1 MWNLA
6 KILTDLFFV
15 INGVQMQRK
24 QGVLAMGW
32 EVKLLLRK
40 KKSPNAAYSWTGKPR
55 LRKLVCN
62 AMTCQFGM
70 LMYTLLFPK
79 SLFRIISPG

>member
-40 KKSPNAAYSWTGKPR
+40 KNP
-55 LRKLVCN
+55 
-62 AMTCQFGM
+62 QM
-70 LMYTLLFPK
+70 LHTLGLENQD
-79 SLFRIISPG
+79 